1 MVSEQIRWE
10 KTEIRAAY
18 VLYPGE
24 GLCSLKVYAG
34 TQDGAESG

>member
-24 GLCSLKVYAG
+24 GLCSFKVYVE
-34 TQDGAESG
+34 TQDGAES